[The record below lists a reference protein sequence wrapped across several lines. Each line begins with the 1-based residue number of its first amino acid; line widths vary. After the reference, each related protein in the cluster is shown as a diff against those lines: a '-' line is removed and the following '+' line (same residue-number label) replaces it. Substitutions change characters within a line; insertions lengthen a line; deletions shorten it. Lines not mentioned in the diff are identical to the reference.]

1 MTVLNNLTSLIRM
14 VRGTASAPAPRGTV
28 LNIEALGHAPKS
40 DLPMLVSSEEEDVHH
55 ALFEAGLYMARQD
68 AWGTLGERI
77 RSADAARSLTPGGVP
92 EAEILAEGAR
102 ADAVT
107 AASRA
112 VLLHD
117 ELGAA
122 SIMNEMQ
129 LVLEETP
136 QDHAVAYVI
145 AMAHVDI
152 GWAWRGEGW
161 RQDIPAAH
169 RAAFFRHFRSAASLI
184 DPYDAFELDSPM
196 LASVRCALLAAET
209 QPRTRAS
216 DDYEDLIDLAPGV
229 AKYMRALGNHMLPR
243 WFGSYERLDHEA
255 RRTMERTA
263 DVWGSGGYAWT
274 YFDALTVD
282 DEAFALLD
290 GDLFCRGLCDILDR
304 RSDQHTVNS
313 FAAYTGTA
321 LEPEGVN
328 LQARARIADCF
339 DWIVTDHLREVH
351 PRIWYAAKGVWATR
365 LEDQDRIAKGRQRA
379 SAALD
384 RHARGLPPIT
394 APRSLDA

>member
-14 VRGTASAPAPRGTV
+14 ARGAGAEPAPRGLV
-28 LNIEALGHAPKS
+28 LNIEALGTAPKS
-40 DLPMLVSSEEEDVHH
+40 NLPVVLSSEEEDVHH
-55 ALFEAGLYMARQD
+55 ALFEAGLYLARQD
-68 AWGTLGERI
+68 AWATLGARI
-77 RSADAARSLTPGGVP
+77 RDADSARSLTPGGVP

-107 AASRA
+107 AATRA
-112 VLLHD
+112 VTAGD

-136 QDHAVAYVI
+136 LDYGVAYVV

-169 RAAFFRHFRSAASLI
+169 RAAFFRHFRSAATLI
-184 DPYDAFELDSPM
+184 DQYDPFELDSPM

-209 QPRTRAS
+209 QPRSRAS
-216 DDYEDLIDLAPGV
+216 DDYEDLIDLSPGV

-263 DVWGSGGYAWT
+263 DIWGAGGYTWT
-274 YFDALTVD
+274 YLDALTVD
-282 DEAFALLD
+282 EEAFALLD
-290 GDLFCRGLCDILDR
+290 ADLFCQGIRDILTR
-304 RSDQHTVNS
+304 RTDQHTVNS

-328 LQARARIADCF
+328 LKARTQIADCF
-339 DWIVTDHLREVH
+339 DWIVSEHLREVH

-365 LEDQDRIAKGRQRA
+365 LEDQDRLAKGRQRA
-379 SAALD
+379 SAALE
-384 RHARGLPPIT
+384 RHAKGLPPVT
-394 APRSLDA
+394 APRRPEA